1 MSVATRL
8 QAMQP
13 TDVGVPGPTSWDMAR
28 AFRSI
33 RADPLTFLGEVS
45 QHYGD
50 TVSFPVPGA
59 PALLLNDPADVK
71 HVLQTS
77 ARSWGKD
84 TVQYAALARVT
95 GPGLLA
101 SAEPSWIDHRRLAAP
116 AFHHQRLE
124 AVGDEVRAAA
134 RTAVACTPGRTAR
147 RRGGGRSG
155 RRRRRPDP
163 HHRTR
168 RGRPRA
174 LQHRPVRPRPRPAG
188 GHERGR
194 RPGGAARPLDP
205 PPRRVDPD
213 PDQPPAALSAP
224 PPRRRR
230 RRDHRRAAGPQ
241 RPRRRDAPPRRR
253 PPRAAARQ
261 RPGRRRDPRRAR
273 HHGDRRPRDRGGRPR
288 LDPHAAR
295 GAPGGAGA
303 RALPSS
309 TPIPARSRSWG
320 TASACRGRA
329 RSSTRRCA
337 STPGLGHLPPL
348 APRRRGRRTAGPGRH
363 ARHHQ
368 PLAGPPAAR
377 PLARARGLP
386 SRALPRR
393 HRPHRLPAV
402 RAGAAVVHRAGWRC
416 GNDGASAGWIRTSRR
431 RCACW
436 WPRRSSS

>member
-13 TDVGVPGPTSWDMAR
+13 TDVGVPGPTSCDMAR

-95 GPGLLA
+95 GPGPARLGR
-101 SAEPSWIDHRRLAAP
+101 AELDRPPTARRPGLPPPAARGGRRRG
-116 AFHHQRLE
+116 A
-124 AVGDEVRAAA
+124 RAAA
-134 RTAVACTPGRTAR
+134 RTAIDARLGGPHADAVA
-147 RRGGGRSG
+147 GRSG
-155 RRRRRPDP
+155 RRRRRADP

-213 PDQPPAALSAP
+213 PDQPPAALA
-224 PPRRRR
+224 
-230 RRDHRRAAGPQ
+230 RAAASTP
-241 RPRRRDAPPRRR
+241 APPRSSPSGGPATPAPAGR
-253 PPRAAARQ
+253 PTTATTSSACCSTAAWTTARSATSSSPWSSPAT
-261 RPGRRRDPRRAR
+261 RPS
-273 HHGDRRPRDRGGRPR
+273 RPRS
-288 LDPHAAR
+288 
-295 GAPGGAGA
+295 PG
-303 RALPSS
+303 P
-309 TPIPARSRSWG
+309 
-320 TASACRGRA
+320 
-329 RSSTRRCA
+329 
-337 STPGLGHLPPL
+337 
-348 APRRRGRRTAGPGRH
+348 
-363 ARHHQ
+363 
-368 PLAGPPAAR
+368 
-377 PLARARGLP
+377 
-386 SRALPRR
+386 
-393 HRPHRLPAV
+393 
-402 RAGAAVVHRAGWRC
+402 
-416 GNDGASAGWIRTSRR
+416 
-431 RCACW
+431 
-436 WPRRSSS
+436 